1 MRKKRI
7 LQSCIKILNRNRLN
21 TLFMILGIVIGIAA
35 LTLTF
40 SIGKGTE
47 KQLMDNVKKQ
57 FNSNNIYIGA
67 GREQMGGGPVSQGP
81 ANTLKIEDLE
91 AIMNQIPGIAMYDP
105 VQWLPDKEVIAGN
118 NYVTTMI
125 KGHSTESEI
134 IWNRSVQKGLF
145 FSKAEEKAAARVAL
159 VGSKLATGLFGED
172 DPVGQQF
179 RIGNIL
185 FTVKGVLED
194 QGIDAHG
201 FDMDMDVIVPITTMM
216 KRVMNVDYIMSASL
230 LIEDIDNMDEIVL
243 SITDVLRERHYLGE
257 NETNDFSIM
266 TPVEVK
272 GIVEDMNKV
281 FTLVLPLI
289 TGIALLAGGVVIV
302 VIMLI
307 SVNRRIS
314 EIGLRKAV
322 GASQKDISSQFLM
335 EVSLVS
341 LAGGLLGIGIGILGT
356 RILANQMDY
365 TFVVPWQTIVF
376 GIFLPVLIGLL
387 AGIIPANRAARQ
399 DPVEALKN

>member
-1 MRKKRI
+1 MRKRRI
-7 LQSCIKILNRNRLN
+7 LHSCIKILDRNRLN

-35 LTLTF
+35 LSLTF

-67 GREQMGGGPVSQGP
+67 GRGQMGSGPQSQGP
-81 ANTLKIEDLE
+81 ANTLKIDDLE
-91 AIMNQIPGIAMYDP
+91 AIMEQIPGIAMYDP

-118 NYVTTMI
+118 NSLTTMI
-125 KGHSTESEI
+125 KGHSAESEI

-145 FSKAEEKAAARVAL
+145 FSSAEEKAAARVAL
-159 VGSKLATGLFGED
+159 IGSKLATGLFGES

-179 RIGNIL
+179 RIGNIP
-185 FTVKGVLED
+185 FTVKGVLEN

-201 FDMDMDVIVPITTMM
+201 FDMDMDVIIPITTMM

-230 LIEDIDNMDEIVL
+230 LVEDVDNMDEIVL
-243 SITDVLRERHYLGE
+243 SITDILRERHYLSD

-272 GIVEDMNKV
+272 DIVEDMNKV
-281 FTLVLPLI
+281 FTLILPLI
-289 TGIALLAGGVVIV
+289 TGVALLTGGVVIV
-302 VIMLI
+302 LIMLM
-307 SVNRRIS
+307 SVNRRRS

-322 GASQKDISSQFLM
+322 GARQKDINFQFLM
-335 EVSLVS
+335 EASLVS
-341 LAGGLLGIGIGILGT
+341 LGGGLLGIALGILGT
-356 RILANQMDY
+356 KILAGKMDY
-365 TFVVPWQTIVF
+365 TFVIPWQNIVF
-376 GIFLPVLIGLL
+376 GIFLPVLIGVA
-387 AGIIPANRAARQ
+387 AGIIPAKKAARQ